1 MLASEFVNTMVFG
14 MLKGTERECTQM
26 SNTYDNKMFYLPRIY
41 CKDGFNI
48 SVQVHNGNYC
58 ASENGTRTFG
68 LEWKLVEWGFPSEHI
83 DGKKYNA
90 ESSPTTESVG
100 GYVEIG
106 LIDELCEK
114 HGGVD
119 LAKTLQ
125 EEYASKQTEEKSTTT
140 FERKRFSA
148 SLIKC

>member
-14 MLKGTERECTQM
+14 MLKGTERGCTQM
-26 SNTYDNKMFYLPRIY
+26 SNVYDNRFFFLPRIY

-48 SVQVHNGNYC
+48 SIQVHQGNYC
-58 ASENGTRTFG
+58 GSENGIRTFG
-68 LEWKLVEWGFPSEHI
+68 LDWKLVEWGFPSEHI
-83 DGKKYNA
+83 DGKKYKS

-106 LIDELCEK
+106 LIDELCEE

-125 EEYASKQTEEKSTTT
+125 EEFNKSEK
-140 FERKRFSA
+140 
-148 SLIKC
+148 

>member
-1 MLASEFVNTMVFG
+1 MLASEFVNTMVFA
-14 MLKGTERECTQM
+14 MLKGTERGCTQM
-26 SNTYDNKMFYLPRIY
+26 SSIYNNEVFYLPRIY

-48 SVQVHNGNYC
+48 SVQVNNCNYC
-58 ASENGTRTFG
+58 ASENGTRKFG
-68 LEWKLVEWGFPSEHI
+68 LDWKLVEWGFPSSEI

-90 ESSPTTESVG
+90 EDEGDTTNSVG

-114 HGGVD
+114 HGGID

-125 EEYASKQTEEKSTTT
+125 EEYASKQTEKKSTTT
-140 FERKRFSA
+140 TFEPWMISA
-148 SLIKC
+148 CL

>member
-14 MLKGTERECTQM
+14 MLKGTESGCTQM
-26 SNTYDNKMFYLPRIY
+26 SNVYDNEFFFLPRIY

-48 SVQVHNGNYC
+48 SIQVHQGNYC

-68 LEWKLVEWGFPSEHI
+68 LDWKLVEWGFPSEYI
-83 DGKKYNA
+83 DGKKYKA

-100 GYVEIG
+100 GYVEIE
-106 LIDELCEK
+106 LMDELCEE
-114 HGGVD
+114 HGGID

-125 EEYASKQTEEKSTTT
+125 EEFNKSEK
-140 FERKRFSA
+140 
-148 SLIKC
+148 

>member
-1 MLASEFVNTMVFG
+1 MQIMLVSEFVNTIVFG
-14 MLKGTERECTQM
+14 MLKGTESRCTQM
-26 SNTYDNKMFYLPRIY
+26 SNIYQDKYFFVPRIY

-48 SVQVHNGNYC
+48 SIQVNQGNYC

-68 LEWKLVEWGFPSEHI
+68 LDWKLVEWGFPSSHI

-100 GYVEIG
+100 GYVEVG

-125 EEYASKQTEEKSTTT
+125 EDY
-140 FERKRFSA
+140 ER
-148 SLIKC
+148 C

>member
-14 MLKGTERECTQM
+14 MLKGMERECTQM
-26 SNTYDNKMFYLPRIY
+26 SNIYHKKFFFLPRIY

-48 SVQVHNGNYC
+48 SVQVHQGNYC

-68 LEWKLVEWGFPSEHI
+68 LDWKLVEWGFPSEHI
-83 DGKKYNA
+83 DGEKYNA

-100 GYVEIG
+100 GYVEVG
-106 LIDELCEK
+106 LIDELCEE

-125 EEYASKQTEEKSTTT
+125 EEYASKQREKKSTTPT
-140 FERKRFSA
+140 LEPWMFGA
-148 SLIKC
+148 CL

>member
-1 MLASEFVNTMVFG
+1 MLASEFVNTMAFG
-14 MLKGTERECTQM
+14 MVKGTGKGCTQM
-26 SNTYDNKMFYLPRIY
+26 SNVYDSEFFLLPRIY

-48 SVQVHNGNYC
+48 SIQVNNGNYC
-58 ASENGTRTFG
+58 ESENGTRTFG
-68 LEWKLVEWGFPSEHI
+68 LDWKLVEWGFPSEPI
-83 DGKKYNA
+83 DAQKYNA
-90 ESSPTTESVG
+90 EDDDDTTNSVG

-106 LIDELCEK
+106 LIDGLCEE

-119 LAKTLQ
+119 LARTLQ
-125 EEYASKQTEEKSTTT
+125 ECFSKQTEEKSTTT

>member
-1 MLASEFVNTMVFG
+1 MLVSEFVNTMVFG
-14 MLKGTERECTQM
+14 MLKGMANDCTQM
-26 SNTYDNKMFYLPRIY
+26 SNTYDRNYFFIPRIY

-48 SVQVHNGNYC
+48 SIQVNRANYC

-68 LEWKLVEWGFPSEHI
+68 LDWKLVEWGFPSSHI

-100 GYVEIG
+100 GYVEVG
-106 LIDELCEK
+106 LIDELCEE
-114 HGGVD
+114 HGGID

-125 EEYASKQTEEKSTTT
+125 EEFNKK
-140 FERKRFSA
+140 
-148 SLIKC
+148 

>member
-14 MLKGTERECTQM
+14 MLKGTECGCTQM
-26 SNTYDNKMFYLPRIY
+26 SNTYRNRSFFIPRIH

-48 SVQVHNGNYC
+48 SIQVHNGNYC
-58 ASENGTRTFG
+58 ASENGIRTFG
-68 LEWKLVEWGFPSEHI
+68 LDWKLVEWGFPSEHI

-100 GYVEIG
+100 GWVDIN
-106 LIDELCEK
+106 LIDELCEE
-114 HGGVD
+114 HGGID

-125 EEYASKQTEEKSTTT
+125 EEFNNRQ
-140 FERKRFSA
+140 
-148 SLIKC
+148 

>member
-14 MLKGTERECTQM
+14 MLKGTKSECTQM
-26 SNTYDNKMFYLPRIY
+26 SNVYDNEFFFLPRIY
-41 CKDGFNI
+41 CNDGFNI
-48 SVQVHNGNYC
+48 SIQVNQGNYC
-58 ASENGTRTFG
+58 GSENGTRTFG
-68 LEWKLVEWGFPSEHI
+68 LDWKLVEWGFPSEHI
-83 DGKKYNA
+83 DGKKYMA

-106 LIDELCEK
+106 LMDELCEE

-125 EEYASKQTEEKSTTT
+125 EEFNKS
-140 FERKRFSA
+140 ER
-148 SLIKC
+148 